1 MGQGSCWAE
10 RPTPVRVSAPPTHA
24 LLGTEA
30 EGCPVGQEEPLSPE
44 LPQPLPPLNQPI
56 AWPPL
61 RAPLTP
67 MCLQVETQ
75 PCHRRWRVCFTCV
88 DPVKLFLKR
97 IIRFMNKEYEKVC
110 YAIIIFTSTKLN

>member
-30 EGCPVGQEEPLSPE
+30 EGCPVGQEEHLSPE

-61 RAPLTP
+61 RALSTAFWALPWEEQLAA
-67 MCLQVETQ
+67 LQKG
-75 PCHRRWRVCFTCV
+75 P
-88 DPVKLFLKR
+88 R
-97 IIRFMNKEYEKVC
+97 ILVALDQC
-110 YAIIIFTSTKLN
+110 